1 MSRVERRMSKVE
13 GRKSRAASRGS
24 QVEGQKSRGA
34 SRGSHVEGHSS
45 RVRKSRS
52 RVKSKGS
59 EYKGLYVFLSFER
72 TKYSYSGENHIF
84 YRVLQDSI
92 A

>member
-1 MSRVERRMSKVE
+1 MSRVEGCMFRVK
-13 GRKSRAASRGS
+13 
-24 QVEGQKSRGA
+24 
-34 SRGSHVEGHSS
+34 GHSS

-59 EYKGLYVFLSFER
+59 EYKGLYVFYRSKER
-72 TKYSYSGENHIF
+72 NILIQNHIF

>member
-1 MSRVERRMSKVE
+1 MQVD
-13 GRKSRAASRGS
+13 GRGS
-24 QVEGQKSRGA
+24 QVEGLMSRVEGCM
-34 SRGSHVEGHSS
+34 SRVEGHSL

-52 RVKSKGS
+52 RVKSKWS
-59 EYKGLYVFLSFER
+59 EYKGLHVFHRSKER
-72 TKYSYSGENHIF
+72 GILIDENHIF